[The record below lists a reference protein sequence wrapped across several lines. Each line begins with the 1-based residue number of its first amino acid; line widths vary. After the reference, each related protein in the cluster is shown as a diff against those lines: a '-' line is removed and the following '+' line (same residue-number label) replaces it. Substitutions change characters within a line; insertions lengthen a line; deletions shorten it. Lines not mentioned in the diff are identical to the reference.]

1 MKNSLSETGLSMSQ
15 AQSISNLCNQ
25 RAIEIHNQFSIVNN
39 CSKIVSLAGI
49 DYEETQKH
57 PMPKN
62 VIALIIEKAK
72 LHATQAF
79 LMENIKAKDLLIK
92 TLQKEEFV
100 PQIELPEKPEYLI
113 HKLIPSVE
121 ESWGWDQL
129 SKAETNEY
137 LHAEAMASHIGR
149 FIHKDSILDNLRKEL
164 PVLKSL
170 EWITVKTG
178 EKTPVKVIIHHK
190 SSELLS
196 LHEELAKL
204 HRDYEQ
210 RVNYFKA
217 KVKNITTDRNAEI
230 ANLKADEQNEINS
243 VNKQLN
249 ETYLLLL
256 KEANDEI
263 LKHSQL
269 FEANRQ
275 KEIKRAAA
283 LRINVDPQFQEVI
296 NLFLSKL
303 PTE

>member
-1 MKNSLSETGLSMSQ
+1 M
-15 AQSISNLCNQ
+15 
-25 RAIEIHNQFSIVNN
+25 
-39 CSKIVSLAGI
+39 
-49 DYEETQKH
+49 
-57 PMPKN
+57 
-62 VIALIIEKAK
+62 
-72 LHATQAF
+72 
-79 LMENIKAKDLLIK
+79 
-92 TLQKEEFV
+92 
-100 PQIELPEKPEYLI
+100 
-113 HKLIPSVE
+113 
-121 ESWGWDQL
+121 
-129 SKAETNEY
+129 
-137 LHAEAMASHIGR
+137 
-149 FIHKDSILDNLRKEL
+149 